1 MIVTGGSVDTTV
13 IAGGTEVNVESCTT
27 AGSVCVD
34 TLVLVNIEVAVMV
47 LRISS
52 VAQFSVS
59 HLASFDSEPT
69 ERYPRSDFKG
79 ISGHLECNAAVR
91 WLTLAMESMLS
102 SKAG

>member
-52 VAQFSVS
+52 VAQFSLSLILHLLIVS
-59 HLASFDSEPT
+59 PRRGTQGQISRAS
-69 ERYPRSDFKG
+69 RG
-79 ISGHLECNAAVR
+79 ISNV
-91 WLTLAMESMLS
+91 TLL
-102 SKAG
+102 